1 MGNIYKF
8 HKDEN
13 LLIDFESSW
22 ENEFKKKGVVKIIA
36 FKNDDDLTFN
46 EYPFLELNTVWFNTD
61 GSDVIFILKN
71 GLITDKIPLN
81 KLIGIIKRGE

>member
-22 ENEFKKKGVVKIIA
+22 ENEFKKKGVVRIIA

-46 EYPFLELNTVWFNTD
+46 EYPFLELNTIWFNTD
-61 GSDVIFILKN
+61 GSDVIFILRD
-71 GLITDKIPLN
+71 GSITDKIPL
-81 KLIGIIKRGE
+81 KRLIGIIKRGR

>member
-13 LLIDFESSW
+13 LLVDFEFSW
-22 ENEFKKKGVVKIIA
+22 ENEFKKKGVVRIIA
-36 FKNDDDLTFN
+36 FKNDDPTFN
-46 EYPFLELNTVWFNTD
+46 KYPFLELNTIWFNTD
-61 GSDVIFILKN
+61 GSDVIFILKD
-71 GLITDKIPLN
+71 GSITDKIPLK